1 MRYLTAFAEFGKSM
15 REYKGFKYGL
25 SKCGDDIHYYTEKT
39 IKTGKKQI
47 KLKSTTIA
55 AADKEVH
62 KIIDN
67 ILKQKQ

>member
-1 MRYLTAFAEFGKSM
+1 M
-15 REYKGFKYGL
+15 REYKGFKYVL
-25 SKCGDDIHYYTEKT
+25 NKCGDDIHYWTEKT
-39 IKTGKKQI
+39 LKTGRKQI
-47 KLKSTTIA
+47 KLKATTIA

>member
-1 MRYLTAFAEFGKSM
+1 M

-25 SKCGDDIHYYTEKT
+25 SKYGDDIHYWTEKML
-39 IKTGKKQI
+39 KNGKKQI
-47 KLKSTTIA
+47 KLTAKTIP

-67 ILKQKQ
+67 ILKQRNNEQLRN

>member
-1 MRYLTAFAEFGKSM
+1 MYHTDFAEFGKSM
-15 REYKGFKYGL
+15 REYKGFKYVL
-25 SKCGDDIHYYTEKT
+25 NKCGDDIHYWTEKT
-39 IKTGKKQI
+39 LKTGKKQI
-47 KLKSTTIA
+47 KLKATTIA